1 MTNVI
6 YISIIAGLTAA
17 FLSSIIGNIIDIIK
31 EYKK

>member
-6 YISIIAGLTAA
+6 YTSIIAGLAAA